1 MAQAGNAMSDYNEE
15 SVRATYL
22 RDWLVISDVDG
33 GRAYRFQLPLP
44 LAPHHWLA
52 WAWLAVADLDVQAL
66 TFGPSRLRLAVIIVG
81 EVEVGLRRVLQREAS
96 ETQAKGIRGWGLCGR
111 LPRLLCRGTCGG
123 GLTIGLSEGGVRPRR
138 LLALPP
144 DLSILA
150 HLHPCHLLLRLHS
163 GNFGGRVLLASS
175 SGWGVALR
183 RGGSLLRLV
192 DVHPVEL
199 VTCLL
204 SLVRLVRLLSR
215 LRHLLPLP
223 LPLPRLPVTF
233 VLGQGLPFCHG
244 LISRTDPGHQVSVR
258 RTHLPVEGLEISDER
273 VASRVPD
280 GEGGSWLALSA

>member
-22 RDWLVISDVDG
+22 CNWLVISEVDR
-33 GRAYRFQLPLP
+33 GRDYRFQLPLP

-111 LPRLLCRGTCGG
+111 LPHLLCRGTCGG

-150 HLHPCHLLLRLHS
+150 HLHPCHLLLRLRS

-199 VTCLL
+199 VTRLL

-215 LRHLLPLP
+215 LRHLPLTLALPW
-223 LPLPRLPVTF
+223 LPVTF

-244 LISRTDPGHQVSVR
+244 LISRTDPGHHVSVR
-258 RTHLPVEGLEISDER
+258 RTHLPIEGLEISDER

-280 GEGGSWLALSA
+280 GEGGSWLALST